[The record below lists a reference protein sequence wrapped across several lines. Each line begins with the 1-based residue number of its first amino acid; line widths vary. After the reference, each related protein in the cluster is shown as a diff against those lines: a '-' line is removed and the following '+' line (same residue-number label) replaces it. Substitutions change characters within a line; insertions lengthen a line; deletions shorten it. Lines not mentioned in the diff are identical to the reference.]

1 MACLHIYVCIYG
13 RVLSALDVH
22 LATPLLLQPLAD
34 QYIGEALGT
43 AFTASTDLI
52 SKPKIW

>member
-1 MACLHIYVCIYG
+1 MACLQIYVCIYG